1 MSYAFASPHNPSPK
15 SIGMGVWLS
24 REITAIIMMVA
35 ATKIKVVTINVK
47 ITRVTIIGAKIVTWS
62 TVLGKM
68 PAEAKIQ
75 YRRT

>member
-1 MSYAFASPHNPSPK
+1 MSYAFVSPHNPSPK

-24 REITAIIMMVA
+24 REITAIIMMVT
-35 ATKIKVVTINVK
+35 ATKIKVVTISVK
-47 ITRVTIIGAKIVTWS
+47 ITSATIIGAKIVTWS
-62 TVLGKM
+62 AVLRKT

>member
-24 REITAIIMMVA
+24 REITAIIMIVA
-35 ATKIKVVTINVK
+35 ATISVK
-47 ITRVTIIGAKIVTWS
+47 IISATIIGAKIVTWS
-62 TVLGKM
+62 AVLRKT